1 MKKFISR
8 CCLAAACISI
18 VALGWSTSQ
27 GNAVADVP
35 ISYLQSDNPL
45 TVPQVPGYTPPAG
58 VEPADPLS
66 IPIPPDPPFKNT
78 EYHGV
83 IVPTAEYLN
92 RTTSFNFSFL
102 EEGKTYHQLN
112 TPALN
117 IAFFSGDGDGKAIK
131 ARRLKP
137 TTPAPYGWPC
147 PWDNQKQT
155 QSKHPEVL
163 FISEFREAFM
173 IILSKPCI
181 EFGFELAPNRQN
193 KNFGFSVWYGNF
205 FHDGTRAQVG
215 MLART
220 PNGARLF
227 SVQASAPF
235 SVITIVR
242 YEETARDLNITLD
255 GLALANIR
263 YKLAE

>member
-1 MKKFISR
+1 MKKSIAK
-8 CCLAAACISI
+8 CCFVAALMSI
-18 VALGWSTSQ
+18 VALSGSTSQ
-27 GNAVADVP
+27 GNAVADLP
-35 ISYLQSDNPL
+35 IGYLQSDNPL

-66 IPIPPDPPFKNT
+66 IPIPPDPPFKDT
-78 EYHGV
+78 EWHGV

-102 EEGKTYHQLN
+102 AEGKTYHQLN

-163 FISEFREAFM
+163 FISEFRESFM
-173 IILSKPCI
+173 IILSKPCL
-181 EFGFELAPNRQN
+181 EFGFELTPNRQN
-193 KNFGFSVWYGNF
+193 KNFGFALLFGNF
-205 FHDGTRAQVG
+205 FHDGTRGQAG
-215 MLART
+215 MLTRT

-227 SVQASAPF
+227 NVQATAPF
-235 SVITIVR
+235 SVITVTR
-242 YEETARDLNITLD
+242 YRDAGEDLSITHD
-255 GLALANIR
+255 GVALANIR
-263 YKLAE
+263 YKLAD